1 MNSNFRKQTFFL
13 LLRFRQV
20 FKSDSHLFIF
30 RLSVNWCTEVHS
42 ALSHHSHLQEHKID
56 RYDSRA
62 PYRTYVI
69 CRYIS
74 MTKTHLIKAVIL

>member
-42 ALSHHSHLQEHKID
+42 ALSHQSPITHTYRNTRSID
-56 RYDSRA
+56 TTAQLHIGR
-62 PYRTYVI
+62 
-69 CRYIS
+69 
-74 MTKTHLIKAVIL
+74 M